1 MATSIFSR
9 FLRTVLMVCALAA
22 SSHAAAGAAYLV
34 SVDTSKLGNNVPG
47 YLDFVFGG
55 SAGASPASATMTL
68 VGGFDPQA
76 FEAPLGDVLAVPGG
90 FTFQNTFGYN
100 SAYYHAT
107 FGNTLTF
114 MLTLAG
120 DLGGLELSGFQ
131 INAADE
137 FGAVVGGSQDSDSL
151 LSLAFVALPNGAI
164 GFIEQAINGD
174 VVDVAAVAV
183 PEPGA
188 LALAG
193 LGLLMLGLA
202 RGARRR

>member
-1 MATSIFSR
+1 MKTSIFSR

-22 SSHAAAGAAYLV
+22 SGQAAADAMFMV
-34 SVDTSKLGNNVPG
+34 SVDTSKLGTNVPG

-55 SAGASPASATMTL
+55 SAGAAPASATMTL
-68 VGGFDPQA
+68 VSGFDPLA

-90 FTFQNTFGYN
+90 FTFQNSINYN

-107 FGNTLTF
+107 FGNTLRF

-131 INAADE
+131 INAFDE
-137 FGAVVGGSQDSDSL
+137 FGAVLGGAPGSDSL
-151 LSLAFVALPNGAI
+151 LSLAFVTLPNGDIDYLA
-164 GFIEQAINGD
+164 QAVNAD
-174 VVDVAAVAV
+174 AVDVAAVAV

-193 LGLLMLGLA
+193 LGLLMLGVV
-202 RGARRR
+202 RRQRRN